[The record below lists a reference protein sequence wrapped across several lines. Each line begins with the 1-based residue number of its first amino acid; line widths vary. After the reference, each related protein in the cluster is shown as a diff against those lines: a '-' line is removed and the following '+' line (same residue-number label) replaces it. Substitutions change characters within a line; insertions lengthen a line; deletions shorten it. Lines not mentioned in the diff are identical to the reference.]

1 MRYRFEKASQVF
13 DTRPGD
19 VVILPINEAKPG
31 SWVELPALI
40 YPADEEKIKEKLKAL
55 QATDVV
61 CENLGAIQIANEL
74 GLTAHGG
81 MFLNVINSEAIEEY
95 KELGL
100 VDVTM
105 SFEIP
110 FKELRGM
117 KSRLPFGIVIYGYLP
132 LMKFRSCP
140 NDCKK
145 CTGLSTITDRL
156 GEEFTLICR
165 NKKYS
170 ELLNCVPLYTADKP
184 MPNCDF
190 QTLYFTK
197 ESKEEAEEIR
207 DMVITKAEYKGR
219 KTGGLY
225 HRELL

>member
-13 DTRPGD
+13 ETRPGD
-19 VVILPINEAKPG
+19 IVILPIDEAIEE

-40 YPADEEKIKEKLKAL
+40 YPADEEVIKEKLKAIK
-55 QATDVV
+55 ATNVV

-81 MFLNVINSEAIEEY
+81 MFLNIINFEAIEEY
-95 KELGL
+95 RELGL

-117 KSRLPFGIVIYGYLP
+117 KSKIPFGIVTYGYLP
-132 LMKFRSCP
+132 LMKFRACP
-140 NDCKK
+140 NDCST
-145 CTGLSTITDRL
+145 CTGLNTMTDRL
-156 GEEFTLICR
+156 GERFTLICR

-170 ELLNCVPLYTADKP
+170 ELLNCVPLYAADKP
-184 MPNCDF
+184 IPNCDF

-197 ESKEEAEEIR
+197 ETREKAEEIR

-225 HRELL
+225 HRALL

>member
-13 DTRPGD
+13 ETRPGD
-19 VVILPINEAKPG
+19 IIILPIDEAIPG
-31 SWVELPALI
+31 SWVELPTLI

-55 QATDVV
+55 HTTDVV

-81 MFLNVINSEAIEEY
+81 MFLNVVNTDAIEEY
-95 KELGL
+95 RQLGL
-100 VDVTM
+100 ADVTM

-117 KSRLPFGIVIYGYLP
+117 KSKIPFGIVTYGYLP
-132 LMKFRSCP
+132 LMKFRACP
-140 NDCKK
+140 NDCKT
-145 CTGLSTITDRL
+145 CSGLSTITDRL

-170 ELLNCVPLYTADKP
+170 ELLNCVPLYVADKP

-190 QTLYFTK
+190 QLLYFTK
-197 ESKEEAEEIR
+197 ETHEEAEEIR

-219 KTGGLY
+219 RTGGLY
-225 HRELL
+225 HRDLL